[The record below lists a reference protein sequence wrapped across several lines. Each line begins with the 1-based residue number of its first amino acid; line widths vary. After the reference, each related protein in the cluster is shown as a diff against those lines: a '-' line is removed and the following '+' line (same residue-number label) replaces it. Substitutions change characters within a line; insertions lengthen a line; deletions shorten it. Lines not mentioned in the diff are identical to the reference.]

1 MLQLNFDYT
10 PFRPGKD
17 CDFCFPVDAC
27 YLSLQGMKAT
37 NMTQPTPNPLSAIP
51 LLNWVSAM
59 CMCFKQSNMCTL
71 RWG

>member
-17 CDFCFPVDAC
+17 WDFCFPVDAC

-51 LLNWVSAM
+51 LLN
-59 CMCFKQSNMCTL
+59 
-71 RWG
+71 